1 MNIALLI
8 DYYPPNHDGGD
19 SIFARDLAI
28 GLKNLVN
35 PLVFTRLPEKKHTT
49 EFDDNGIR
57 VIYLGDNWKSDI
69 SSYVDSIDLVH
80 FFQVD
85 NMPLVDFISSQRKTP
100 VIFHMEMSYKRYSEL
115 FEADFNEKIKHSLEK
130 KAVSISDAVIIPC
143 QNETEEVLRI
153 YRQKIQNK
161 SVTIPNGINYSVR
174 LLNPFDSKEE
184 HGQTKFAFIGRL
196 DDQMKGGELLL
207 DTLAQLPE
215 SYLQRS
221 HYLFVGCRDTTFL
234 DKLNSFNKNISYE
247 AHAWISNEE
256 KLWEKLSDVKY
267 MLIPSY
273 YETFGMVCLE
283 SMAMG
288 IIPIASNAGAMGEI
302 IQNEESGFSYI
313 PNNKVELSDRII
325 KAIDMPYE
333 RYTTMRRKSIEQ
345 SRDRYNIDQIAD
357 EIMILYNNLTG
368 GVKDD

>member
-28 GLKNLVN
+28 GLKKFVN
-35 PLVFTRLPEKKHTT
+35 PLVFTRLPEKKYTT
-49 EFDDNGIR
+49 EFNDKGIR

-69 SSYVDSIDLVH
+69 IPYIDSIDLVH

-85 NMPLVDFISSQRKTP
+85 NLPLVDFISSQRQTP
-100 VIFHMEMSYKRYSEL
+100 IIFHMEMSYKRYSEL
-115 FEADFNEKIKHSLEK
+115 FEADFDEELKHSLEK

-143 QNETEEVLRI
+143 HNESEEVLRLYAQNI
-153 YRQKIQNK
+153 PNK
-161 SVTIPNGINYSVR
+161 SITIPNGINYNVR
-174 LLNPFDSKEE
+174 LLNPFDSKEDY
-184 HGQTKFAFIGRL
+184 GRTKFAFIGRL

-221 HYLFVGCRDTTFL
+221 HYLFIGCRDTTFL
-234 DKLNSFNKNISYE
+234 DQLNSYNKNISYE
-247 AHAWISNEE
+247 VHAWISNQD

-267 MLIPSY
+267 ILIPSH

-288 IIPIASNAGAMGEI
+288 IVPIASNAGAMGEI
-302 IQNEESGFSYI
+302 IQNEESGFSYFQ
-313 PNNKVELSDRII
+313 NNKVELSDRMIR
-325 KAIDMPYE
+325 AIDMPHE

-345 SRDRYNIDQIAD
+345 SRGRYNIEKIVD
-357 EIMILYNNLTG
+357 EIMILYKNLTG